1 MNNKRNS
8 IIILAKNIN
17 MDKEY
22 VNIIDYSESSLVS
35 LCESNAHLVSKQT
48 NYSFLRPDSNVINVG
63 VPYATC
69 LEANYIAM
77 QNPSYSNK
85 WFFAFIDKVEYNSE
99 LSTNIYFTV
108 DEISTWWSY
117 WTKKDCFVIR
127 EHVNDDTIGKY
138 TIPEGLEHGEY
149 VIVGAQQDNLG
160 SDLKIVM
167 GSTVEV
173 NDDIDIGGGVYNG
186 IPSGVCYYIYDSA
199 GDWQETDTGTLSGA
213 LKMLANHGRSD
224 AVKCVFLAPSW
235 LAIKNLGTVFAQ
247 NSTTPVTSYM
257 FVTRINALDG
267 YTPKNN
273 KMLTSPYCGIVLSNA
288 SGQAT
293 MLEQELWDVGDD
305 GMTLVIQ
312 GCLTPGCSVRCYPYN
327 YKGVAN
333 NYDEGISLGKYPS
346 LNWQTDVYT
355 NWLTQNGVSLGAIK
369 LNAVQ
374 AGVVGSVANMA
385 IGAGEI
391 AVGASTGNAMGIASG
406 MGSIEGGILGLYST
420 MQEQY
425 QHSFMSPT
433 ISGSLNCGDV
443 ITASGINKF
452 HVYKMTIKKEYA
464 KSIDDFLTKFGYK
477 VNSLKQPNFTGRTY
491 WNYVQIGS
499 GEIIGVSSGT
509 LSVPES
515 SMDIIN
521 KVFRKGTTIWHNH
534 DNIGNY
540 SLNNSI
546 VSN

>member
-1 MNNKRNS
+1 MNNRNS

-22 VNIIDYSESSLVS
+22 TNILDYSESSLVS
-35 LCESNAHLVSKQT
+35 LCESNAHLVAKQN
-48 NYSFLRPDSNVINVG
+48 NYSFLKPDSNVVNVG
-63 VPYATC
+63 VSYATC
-69 LEANYIAM
+69 LQANYIAM

-85 WFFAFIDKVEYNSE
+85 WFFAFIDRVEFNSE
-99 LSTNIYFTV
+99 SSTNIYYTV
-108 DEISTWWSY
+108 DEMSTWWDY
-117 WTKKDCFVIR
+117 WTKKQCFVVR
-127 EHVNDDTIGKY
+127 EHVTDDTIGKH

-173 NDDIDIGGGVYNG
+173 NDDTNIGGGVYNG

-199 GDWQETDTGTLSGA
+199 GDYQETSTSTLSGA

-235 LAIKNLGTVFAQ
+235 LAIKNAGTVFAS
-247 NSTTPVTSYM
+247 NTTSPVTDYM

-273 KMLTSPYCGIVLSNA
+273 KLLCSPYCGIMLSNA

-293 MLEQELWDVGDD
+293 IYNQELWEVGDS
-305 GMTLVIQ
+305 GMTLVII
-312 GCLTPGCSVRCYPYN
+312 GCLTPGCSIRCYPYN

-355 NWLTQNGVSLGAIK
+355 NWLTQNGISLGAIK

-374 AGVVGSVANMA
+374 AGVASGALSIAMGVGDMAVGS
-385 IGAGEI
+385 
-391 AVGASTGNAMGIASG
+391 STGNIMATAQGV
-406 MGSIEGGILGLYST
+406 GSIQGGIEGLYNV

-452 HVYKMTIKKEYA
+452 HVYKMTIKKEFA
-464 KSIDDFLTKFGYK
+464 QSIDDFLTRFGYK
-477 VNSLKQPNFTGRTY
+477 INSLKSPNFTGRTY
-491 WNYVQIGS
+491 WNYVQIGQ
-499 GEIIGVSSGT
+499 GEIIGVSTGSI
-509 LSVPES
+509 SVPES
-515 SMDIIN
+515 SMDTIN
-521 KVFRKGTTIWHNH
+521 KIFRKGTTIWHNH

-540 SLNNSI
+540 SLNNTI
-546 VSN
+546 SNN